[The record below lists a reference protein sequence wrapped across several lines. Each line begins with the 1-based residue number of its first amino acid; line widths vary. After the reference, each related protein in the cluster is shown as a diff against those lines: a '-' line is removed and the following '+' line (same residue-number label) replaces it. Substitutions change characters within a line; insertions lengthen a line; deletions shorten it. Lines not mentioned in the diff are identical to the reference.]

1 MLINDKKEK
10 KNIYKSIDVIHGKTN
25 YIIKNKLK
33 NYNNHTFGVAL
44 NNICFFFLLLLSSIY
59 QQVLLLYYSPKAII
73 KCLKSMD
80 SY

>member
-44 NNICFFFLLLLSSIY
+44 NNICFFFYCCY
-59 QQVLLLYYSPKAII
+59 QVFINKYYCYITVPRQ
-73 KCLKSMD
+73 
-80 SY
+80 